1 MRTGRESLPMTAD
14 EAREVLKNTLLHVD
28 LVNLGRTISALG
40 EYGYT
45 WTTFDNSKW
54 RPNKNEALR
63 DAEWLSK
70 NAEKI
75 FEALKIL
82 KEIR

>member
-1 MRTGRESLPMTAD
+1 MTPE
-14 EAREVLKNTLLHVD
+14 EARDVLKDVLLHVD

-54 RPNKNEALR
+54 RPDKHKALR
-63 DAEWLSK
+63 DAAWFK
-70 NAEKI
+70 ANAEKLY
-75 FEALKIL
+75 EALDTIK
-82 KEIR
+82 KEK

>member
-1 MRTGRESLPMTAD
+1 MTVE
-14 EAREVLKNTLLHVD
+14 EAREVLKDTLLHVD

-45 WTTFDNSKW
+45 WLTFDNSKW
-54 RPNKNEALR
+54 RPDKNDALR

-75 FEALKIL
+75 FEALKTL
-82 KEIR
+82 KEIK